1 MVEFR
6 EDLTAG
12 APHLAGVSVW
22 ALILISSISLQS
34 WTIWLHNECACYMR
48 WSIIAG
54 MVAVGVTA
62 VAVFAHS
69 IFFAVVAGYL
79 YLLSCNR
86 WMEYRRLRVW
96 LTWAVP
102 KNESS
107 ISRCIRQFNWDMSHP
122 PKPLKITYWVA
133 GVTAAAGVLAVSILI
148 ILTGAVWMR
157 ILYVVVYGVVAL
169 VLFKWVVERRSFSRE
184 MKFRGAVERAI
195 WRDVT

>member
-1 MVEFR
+1 M
-6 EDLTAG
+6 
-12 APHLAGVSVW
+12 
-22 ALILISSISLQS
+22 
-34 WTIWLHNECACYMR
+34 
-48 WSIIAG
+48 
-54 MVAVGVTA
+54 
-62 VAVFAHS
+62 
-69 IFFAVVAGYL
+69 
-79 YLLSCNR
+79 
-86 WMEYRRLRVW
+86 W